1 MNGKISVRID
11 ENLKKQFRKFCEKKD
26 VSYSEMLRRLILMWI
41 GKESEQEFNIK
52 GDVIHSRQCVCGN
65 VII

>member
-41 GKESEQEFNIK
+41 GKENK
-52 GDVIHSRQCVCGN
+52 Y
-65 VII
+65 II